1 MKQDGDFYVILPSNA
16 NTNLF
21 PTNSASYYRVA
32 LPCQIHLPDEED
44 WEVGLHHVIYP
55 FSWFEVPH
63 QCNHPHLM
71 LRRFRS
77 QHIEKF
83 TLPVGRYRTA
93 LDVVEGLFQC
103 LNKAPTPWHLNIAID
118 NEWNITITSQDV
130 WIMVTA
136 PVAQAL
142 GWINS
147 ENKPRQVDTMGVKM
161 NPSLVNDFGYTWC
174 VLPIRNSITFRG
186 TYEIPQTVS
195 LCRCKHRVVQVHTNL
210 IEPWQVG
217 DTRLSLLHEMVP
229 HGSFRQ
235 TVMEQPEHIIYLP
248 LRTKTFQTIDIYL
261 TSGCGQP
268 ISFQGGTVNVVLH
281 FRRRT
286 R

>member
-1 MKQDGDFYVILPSNA
+1 MPIRTSSLPTQLRITVLHYLFKFIYQTKKIGKLDFIMSFIHSLGSKSLTNA
-16 NTNLF
+16 T
-21 PTNSASYYRVA
+21 T
-32 LPCQIHLPDEED
+32 
-44 WEVGLHHVIYP
+44 
-55 FSWFEVPH
+55 
-63 QCNHPHLM
+63 PHLM

-103 LNKAPTPWHLNIAID
+103 TNKASTPWHLNIAID

-147 ENKPRQVDTMGVKM
+147 ANKPREVDTMGVKM

-174 VLPIRNSITFRG
+174 VLPIRKSITFRG
-186 TYEIPQTVS
+186 TYEMPQTVS

-217 DTRLSLLHEMVP
+217 VTRLSLLHEMVP

-268 ISFQGGTVNVVLH
+268 ISFQGGTVNVELH

>member
-1 MKQDGDFYVILPSNA
+1 
-16 NTNLF
+16 
-21 PTNSASYYRVA
+21 
-32 LPCQIHLPDEED
+32 
-44 WEVGLHHVIYP
+44 
-55 FSWFEVPH
+55 
-63 QCNHPHLM
+63 
-71 LRRFRS
+71 
-77 QHIEKF
+77 
-83 TLPVGRYRTA
+83 
-93 LDVVEGLFQC
+93 
-103 LNKAPTPWHLNIAID
+103 
-118 NEWNITITSQDV
+118 
-130 WIMVTA
+130 MVTA
-136 PVAQAL
+136 P
-142 GWINS
+142 
-147 ENKPRQVDTMGVKM
+147 ENKPRQVDRTGVKM

-217 DTRLSLLHEMVP
+217 DTLLSLLHEMAP

-248 LRTKTFQTIDIYL
+248 SRTKTFQTIDIYL